1 MKTNPRS
8 LVGQA
13 SRQSLSA
20 RSQKVGCTGVPPV
33 WALAPRSQKTTALS
47 ISLLPLTLL
56 ILTLLTTIPL
66 QAEVVRPAPDFSWI
80 DSTGKSKSAKD
91 LRARPVLVLIAES
104 PRQWAFR
111 SQVGQLQ
118 KIYER
123 FAADGLLCVAA
134 FSREPGQIRSN
145 IPFLTVPDNA
155 GTAAAFDTATGFS
168 ISIIGMD
175 GNLDYVSNRVVPAQ
189 RIFDIIDNSFAKQKL
204 LRRE

>member
-1 MKTNPRS
+1 MPHS
-8 LVGQA
+8 F
-13 SRQSLSA
+13 A
-20 RSQKVGCTGVPPV
+20 RSRAGRPSHKTP
-33 WALAPRSQKTTALS
+33 WFLAAALL
-47 ISLLPLTLL
+47 LTLL
-56 ILTLLTTIPL
+56 ATAPL
-66 QAEVVRPAPDFSWI
+66 QAEVVRPSPDFSWI

-91 LRARPVLVLIAES
+91 LRGRPVLVLIAES
-104 PRQWAFR
+104 PREWAFR

-123 FAADGLLCVAA
+123 FAADGLVCVAA

-175 GNLDYVSNRVVPAQ
+175 GNLDYVGNRVVPAQ

-204 LRRE
+204 LRRD